1 MKRAM
6 LGVVLGLLLV
16 GDALGQRHFGGGRFF
31 APGGG
36 GAAGLGSNNDFSG
49 DNTFSGSNTFTI
61 APPTIAA
68 LIFDSTT
75 YSDSQPSNPT
85 YWPIQ
90 FHDYYVSGALGTRPG
105 QPRAGFDHFG
115 GFWTGSWTLE
125 SLDTIGD
132 IANGTFHPRWPFETS
147 SYSAPTL
154 TLAGAHVGMKGTYS
168 DVDGPT
174 YQLTTPSALGNGSI
188 LAGGTRTPGV
198 DNPVLTFAI
207 GKDGTIYA
215 GSESA
220 PSSSG
225 GILLSP
231 EKQDDLTP
239 MLWYGGEGI
248 PTSGGKFTILGEA
261 TVNKLGQVAGGAVS
275 NQGTAGATTYTYV
288 IVPDT
293 TAGLKGV
300 PSSNITTATGNATL
314 NGSNYNRL
322 SWTRKLG
329 VANYYVYRT
338 VGGATQGLIGSVAGN
353 ASAMQ
358 FDDTGLAGGGETTNT
373 VDPTGDFTVQG
384 EIAGAPLQW
393 QAQRASITADDTML
407 DFGNVQMTTSAPILG
422 FRTRGSGS
430 ILGISFSAGANSITS
445 GSGTPR
451 VQIYS
456 GGSAISGCVA
466 DFGSALPSSGTAVR
480 NGAATFT
487 RGTYTWSG
495 NQTLGVAL
503 DLNGASIGTG
513 NITVLVTVYMC
524 YD

>member
-1 MKRAM
+1 MRRPFATIT
-6 LGVVLGLLLV
+6 VLILAVIGLSGQISDGGAGFSRGSSSLTSDNTWNGAQTYTV
-16 GDALGQRHFGGGRFF
+16 NPPTLGQIIFD
-31 APGGG
+31 AT
-36 GAAGLGSNNDFSG
+36 AYNNGTDG
-49 DNTFSGSNTFTI
+49 KW
-61 APPTIAA
+61 P
-68 LIFDSTT
+68 LIFKDIWIGG
-75 YSDSQPSNPT
+75 PS
-85 YWPIQ
+85 
-90 FHDYYVSGALGTRPG
+90 GTDPG
-105 QPRAGFDHFG
+105 DPSAGFNHMG
-115 GFWTGSWTLE
+115 QFWTGRNITL
-125 SLDTIGD
+125 SLHTVGD
-132 IANGTFHPRWPFETS
+132 IDDLDFHPLGTFETS
-147 SYSAPTL
+147 TASGGTITYLGSYTSML
-154 TLAGAHVGMKGTYS
+154 DCYS
-168 DVDGPT
+168 DVDGPSFK
-174 YQLTTPSALGNGSI
+174 LTTPGALNDGSLI
-188 LAGGTRTPGV
+188 AGGTRTPGV
-198 DNPVLTFAI
+198 DNAVLTFAV

-215 GSESA
+215 GNESA
-220 PSSSG
+220 PYISNG
-225 GILLSP
+225 VLMSP
-231 EKQDDLTP
+231 EKQNDLTP

-261 TVNKLGQVAGGAVS
+261 TINKLGQVAGGAVS

-300 PSSNITTATGNATL
+300 PSSNITTATGHATL
-314 NGSNYNRL
+314 DGTNYNRL
-322 SWTRKLG
+322 TWTRKLG
-329 VANYYVYRT
+329 VANYYIYRT

-451 VQIYS
+451 VQLYS

-495 NQTLGVAL
+495 NQTLGAAL

-513 NITVLVTVYMC
+513 NITICVTVYMC